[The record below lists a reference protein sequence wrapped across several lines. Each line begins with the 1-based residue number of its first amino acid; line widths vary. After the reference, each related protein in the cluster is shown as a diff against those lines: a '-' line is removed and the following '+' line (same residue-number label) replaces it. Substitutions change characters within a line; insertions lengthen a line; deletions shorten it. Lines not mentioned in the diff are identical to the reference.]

1 MKKVFLILAF
11 MLGATS
17 MNAQEKKAAAK
28 EPVIVEV
35 ACGQCMFGMK
45 EIKKGCDLA
54 AMVDGKPYFV
64 EGTKLDDHGDAHA
77 ADGFCSA
84 VRKAEVVGELKNN
97 VFVVTEFKLLPRK

>member
-11 MLGATS
+11 VLGATS
-17 MNAQEKKAAAK
+17 MNAQEKKAAAQ

-45 EIKKGCDLA
+45 DKKGCDLA
-54 AMVDGKPYFV
+54 AMVDGKPFFV

-84 VRKAEVVGELKNN
+84 VSKAEVVGELKDNK
-97 VFVVTEFKLLPRK
+97 FVVTSFKLLPRK